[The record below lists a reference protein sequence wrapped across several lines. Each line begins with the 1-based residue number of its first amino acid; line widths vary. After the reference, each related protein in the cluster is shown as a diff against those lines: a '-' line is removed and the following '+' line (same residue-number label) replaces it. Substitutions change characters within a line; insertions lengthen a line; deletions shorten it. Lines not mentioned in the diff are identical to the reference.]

1 MIGLI
6 IAAATAAANPFCDDR
21 AGDLPVAQCWSRAFN
36 AADVEL
42 NAVWPKVRDAA
53 RGADRRFRST
63 PRRDKPS
70 AESDLLKAQ
79 RTWLAWRDAEC
90 AARSDWAQ
98 GGSLQN
104 VIISRCAHDLTRAR
118 IDQLQ
123 QLLKDFTEP

>member
-1 MIGLI
+1 MIVLI
-6 IAAATAAANPFCDDR
+6 IAAATAAANPVCDDR
-21 AGDLPVAQCWSRAFN
+21 GGDLPSAECWSRAFRS
-36 AADVEL
+36 ADVEL
-42 NAVWPKVRDAA
+42 NAVWPKVRAAA
-53 RGADRRFRST
+53 RDADKYFKPT

-70 AESDLLKAQ
+70 AENDLLKAQ

-104 VIISRCAHDLTRAR
+104 VIVSQCAHDLTRAR

-123 QLLKDFTEP
+123 QLFKDFTEP